1 MARKRSRGEGSIF
14 QRKNGLWM
22 AQAIIGINP
31 ETSTPQRRAFYGKDQ
46 REAVEKLSSIYKN

>member
-1 MARKRSRGEGSIF
+1 MARQGKKERVIC